1 MGVLHTTGALCTAA
15 LIFFDFL
22 FSWCRWSSWMETRE
36 TAVLDPD
43 NDEANLVWRDGKVV
57 DLGDTKRNLV
67 QEKKK
72 E

>member
-1 MGVLHTTGALCTAA
+1 
-15 LIFFDFL
+15 
-22 FSWCRWSSWMETRE
+22 METRE

-57 DLGDTKRNLV
+57 DLGDTNRNLA